1 MTRISLRVTLKPW
14 VFMRIFAHT
23 LFLVLFFASSAMA
36 QHVDQTG
43 ELTLTA
49 PELTQ
54 TTQPGGPTI
63 TTPLP
68 GDALQGM
75 VTVVGSSAIPGFV
88 SAELAFSYI
97 NDPTGT
103 WFLITTLS
111 QPVVNQGLTTWDT
124 SSITDGNYNLRLRV
138 FLTDGNLLD
147 ILVSNLRVRNYTP
160 VETPTPAPTVP
171 QATLLPTITLT
182 PTPFPTP
189 TDLPRNLA
197 VLSRTDVSS
206 SIIFGGMAACMLFI
220 IVGIYL
226 WLRRNS

>member
-1 MTRISLRVTLKPW
+1 
-14 VFMRIFAHT
+14 MRIFAHT
-23 LFLVLFFASSAMA
+23 LFFVLFFASSAMA
-36 QHVDQTG
+36 QLDQTG
-43 ELTLTA
+43 ELSLTV